1 VPFFNSCEDF
11 LFSEVLMQTRIAK
24 TECDRLIKIF
34 RKCLDGEGSF
44 TFANY
49 TDMEATWESVAAQL
63 TPVSGIHLRV

>member
-1 VPFFNSCEDF
+1 
-11 LFSEVLMQTRIAK
+11 MQTRIAN
-24 TECDRLIKIF
+24 TECDCLIKIF

-49 TDMEATWESVAAQL
+49 TDMEAAWESVAAQL